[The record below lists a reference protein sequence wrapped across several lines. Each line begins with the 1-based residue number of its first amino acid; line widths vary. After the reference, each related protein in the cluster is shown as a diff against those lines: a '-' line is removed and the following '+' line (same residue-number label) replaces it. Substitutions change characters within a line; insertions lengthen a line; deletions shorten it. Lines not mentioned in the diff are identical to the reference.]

1 MKLTGIIGD
10 HVCIFLGCYSPMIL
24 RPGGSG
30 QFQVVGEAYVH
41 GLEDAVGI
49 LGPLP
54 SNWRAIIR
62 GDDVGRPLHRYL
74 NLRTFEQT
82 AEDPRL
88 GPLPPGWERVA
99 YERSLDDPAIFEMFS
114 SSVTGETITS
124 DPRLSPEA
132 LQLRG
137 VKLETFQL
145 S

>member
-1 MKLTGIIGD
+1 
-10 HVCIFLGCYSPMIL
+10 MIL
-24 RPGGSG
+24 RPDSSG

-54 SNWRAIIR
+54 RNWRAIIR
-62 GDDVGRPLHRYL
+62 VDAVGRPLHRYL
-74 NLRTFEQT
+74 NLKTFEQT

-88 GPLPPGWERVA
+88 GPLPPGWERVP
-99 YERSLDDPAIFEMFS
+99 YERFSFDPAIFEVFS
-114 SSVTGETITS
+114 SSVTGETITC

-132 LQLRG
+132 LQLLG
-137 VKLETFQL
+137 VKLETFRL